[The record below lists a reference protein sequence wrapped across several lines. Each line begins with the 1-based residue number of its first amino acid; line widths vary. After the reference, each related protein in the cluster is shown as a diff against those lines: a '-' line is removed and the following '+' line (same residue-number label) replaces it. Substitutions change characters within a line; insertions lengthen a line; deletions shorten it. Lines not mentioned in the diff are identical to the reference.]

1 MLDTLMFVR
10 AFLSQRLRLDDRG
23 VTAVEYGLML
33 ALIAGAIIL
42 IVTTLGKDL
51 AALFTKIDNAITGA

>member
-1 MLDTLMFVR
+1 MHNALLFVR
-10 AFLSQRLRLDDRG
+10 AFLTRRLRLDDRG

-42 IVTTLGKDL
+42 IVTTLGQDL
-51 AALFTKIDNAITGA
+51 ATLFGKIDTAINS